1 LGNCIS
7 CGGACRIGRIGGN
20 KLLHSNKGYMKAGD
34 WIIKNKYPIM
44 VVAFFIVVL
53 LLVLVFING
62 MKKDHTLDLVKMEMK
77 LKEDARLQIQKERNY
92 WQDMV
97 DSKDKAIYQLQVRD
111 SLIDAN
117 NIIIDNRLQGLPKKY
132 NENADKINHYND
144 ADLLDYFNKLPVQS
158 DNDY

>member
-1 LGNCIS
+1 MAKTVDMFPKKPDWGTV
-7 CGGACRIGRIGGN
+7 
-20 KLLHSNKGYMKAGD
+20 LLHSNKGYMKAGD

-44 VVAFFIVVL
+44 VVAFFIVVAL
-53 LLVLVFING
+53 LILVFIQS
-62 MKKDHTLDLVKMEMK
+62 MKKDHTLDLVKQEMK